1 MNITCHRSGW
11 MTLLL
16 GGMGVALAA
25 TTALAE
31 QEVHHGPAVA
41 LHDGSARTYLVI
53 EDGIPIEVGV
63 ALDRAFLA
71 ALPEDGAPG
80 GVVMPTGHSA
90 FEYVLEMPAVN
101 PTPFRHVFLDWVPA
115 GHEPTGVYGH
125 PHFDVH
131 FYTTSVDERRTIDPG
146 DPEFMTR
153 AQRLPDPEFIPAGY
167 IEPGLPPV
175 PMMGVHLVDPASPEL
190 RPEDPEPFT
199 RTFIYGSWDGRLIFI
214 EPMVTRAFLEQRVDV
229 KIPVPVAEHYDPQ
242 GYYPGAYTVS
252 WDEATGEHR
261 IALTD
266 LLWR

>member
-1 MNITCHRSGW
+1 MNGIRHRSGW
-11 MTLLL
+11 MLLA
-16 GGMGVALAA
+16 GMGTALAGNA
-25 TTALAE
+25 ALAE

-90 FEYVLEMPAVN
+90 FEYVLEMPTVN
-101 PTPFRHVFLDWVPA
+101 PTPFQHVFLDWVPA
-115 GHEPTGVYGH
+115 GHEPPGVYDH

-146 DPEFMTR
+146 DPEFM
-153 AQRLPDPEFIPAGY
+153 AKAGRLPDPEFIPAGY
-167 IEPGLPPV
+167 IEPGLSPV
-175 PMMGVHLVDPASPEL
+175 PLMGVHLVDPASPEL
-190 RPEDPEPFT
+190 RPENPKPFT
-199 RTFIYGSWDGRLIFI
+199 RTFIYGSWDGRLIFV
-214 EPMVTRAFLEQRVDV
+214 EPMVTRAFLEQRTDE
-229 KIPVPVAEHYDPQ
+229 KIPVPVAERYDPE